1 MIQYREVRV
10 SSQIGESAGMRT
22 RTRNFP
28 GADTELGDRMTS
40 DVAADEKAAIDA
52 LCDLRRISAISFET
66 IEFVLGTS
74 QISRHLNRTSSVTL
88 TNYLRIAR
96 CLGYRCRILLEKAE
110 DGGEQSVAS
119 LNNVSH
125 RIMILRRHR

>member
-1 MIQYREVRV
+1 
-10 SSQIGESAGMRT
+10 
-22 RTRNFP
+22 
-28 GADTELGDRMTS
+28 MTS

-66 IEFVLGTS
+66 IEFVLGS
-74 QISRHLNRTSSVTL
+74 QISRYLNRTSSVTL

-110 DGGEQSVAS
+110 DGSEQSVAN

-125 RIMILRRHR
+125 RIMTLRRHP

>member
-1 MIQYREVRV
+1 MRPGGTGTFMSRRAA
-10 SSQIGESAGMRT
+10 QIGG
-22 RTRNFP
+22 
-28 GADTELGDRMTS
+28 
-40 DVAADEKAAIDA
+40 VAAFHA
-52 LCDLRRISAISFET
+52 AISFET

-110 DGGEQSVAS
+110 DRSATASRIGVAG
-119 LNNVSH
+119 VF
-125 RIMILRRHR
+125 RAPRAQPAF

>member
-1 MIQYREVRV
+1 
-10 SSQIGESAGMRT
+10 
-22 RTRNFP
+22 
-28 GADTELGDRMTS
+28 MTS

-66 IEFVLGTS
+66 IGF
-74 QISRHLNRTSSVTL
+74 ISRYLNRTSSVTL
-88 TNYLRIAR
+88 TSYLRIAR

-110 DGGEQSVAS
+110 DGSEQSVAN

-125 RIMILRRHR
+125 RIMTLRRHP